1 MAEEILLD
9 YVLDRPCVSSTQE
22 ETRLKALLKI
32 NASNALR
39 AAGDEVILPTHLAFV
54 LDVSSSM
61 KTAEIAAL
69 KEAARLAIDQ
79 LRDGDFVS
87 VIAFQ
92 SVAYEIVEPIRIRD
106 QSTRAQIKSR
116 IEVIDQFQGGGTD
129 LEYALTKAE
138 HQLVSVPDYKQVRR
152 IMVFTDGQVTGQPA
166 DCLKRAAEIAD
177 RGIAIDAM
185 GFGPEFD
192 MRFVQRL
199 VSYSNGFTAK
209 IDRPEDIKQVFQ
221 SRVRDMTSA
230 IAKNVRLDL
239 TFTPQVRAQYGYRY
253 SPEIS
258 YIGRIRLPGETRTIS
273 IPIGTIERDKE
284 YAYLIT
290 CAVAARPTGNVR
302 LLKAELYY
310 DIPSLNIENGMSTQS
325 IIVEYTDDPQRLSRL
340 NGEVERA
347 FDEAEVGRLLE
358 ELEKSMRTQ
367 KPTEVAMLFDLL
379 AERYREFGD
388 ADMANHYDDLK
399 RKYAA
404 QGHISQDEMN
414 YTRHKST
421 QKRDS
426 GVQLV
431 DASSLI

>member
-9 YVLDRPCVSSTQE
+9 YAIDRPCVSSVQE
-22 ETRLKALLKI
+22 ETRLKVLLKI

-39 AAGDEVILPTHLAFV
+39 AAGSEVILPLHLVFV

-61 KTAEIAAL
+61 KTAEIGAL
-69 KEAARLAIDQ
+69 KEAARLGVDQ
-79 LRDGDFVS
+79 LNVGDFVS

-92 SVAYEIVEPIRIRD
+92 SVAYEIVEPTRIRD
-106 QSTRAQIKSR
+106 ASTRANIKNR

-166 DCLKRAAEIAD
+166 DCLRRAAEIAD

-185 GFGPEFD
+185 GFGQEFD
-192 MRFVQRL
+192 FRFVQRL

-209 IDRPEDIKQVFQ
+209 IDRPEDIKKVFQ
-221 SRVRDMTSA
+221 SRVRDMTNV

-239 TFTPQVRAQYGYRY
+239 NFTPQVRAQHGYRY

-258 YIGRIRLPGETRTIS
+258 YLGRMRLPGDVRTIS

-284 YAYLIT
+284 YSYLVT
-290 CAVAARPTGNVR
+290 CAVQARAVGNIR
-302 LLKAELYY
+302 LIKADLHY
-310 DIPSLNIENGMSTQS
+310 DIPTLGIEGGSSTQS
-325 IIVEYTDDPQRLSRL
+325 IVVQYTDDPQLLTRL

-358 ELEKSMRTQ
+358 ELEASMRAT
-367 KPTEVAMLFDLL
+367 KHTEVAMIFDLL

-388 ADMANHYDDLK
+388 HDMASHYGDLK

-404 QGHISQDEMN
+404 QGQISQDEMN